1 MTESDVADAVRS
13 AALGGGRVRVVGG
26 GTCACAPRDGAAVL
40 DVAPLRGIT
49 DLRTEDL
56 VAAARAGT
64 PLRDL
69 DAALRECGARLPFR
83 VADDGRATLGGAV
96 AAAADGLTARE
107 GFRWR
112 DTVLAVRCVLGDGT
126 RVGVGAAVVKS
137 VAGFDVAKAL
147 VGSRGTL
154 AVLTEI
160 TVRVEAVPAAAASWR
175 RACAA
180 GEVADAVAA
189 ADGLA
194 FAPRGIVVTPS
205 SASSSAAAG
214 APPAFDVDVLLEG
227 PGAAVEAAG
236 TRLARCGFR
245 REDDA
250 EARWQDLTRRA
261 SFAAPAAAPDT
272 GTLGR
277 RRGVV
282 SRRDPSRHPAASCP
296 GFVADVLRRRATW
309 ADDRPPPPP
318 DPAAAAILARIVAAF
333 DPGGVLQPGRGF
345 GAP

>member
-13 AALGGGRVRVVGG
+13 AALRGGRVRVVGG

-64 PLRDL
+64 PLREL
-69 DAALRECGARLPFR
+69 DAALRERGARLPFR

-112 DTVLAVRCVLGDGT
+112 DAVLAVRCVLGDGT

-160 TVRVEAVPAAAASWR
+160 TVRVEAVPEAAVAWR
-175 RACAA
+175 RSCTA

-189 ADGLA
+189 ADGLT

-205 SASSSAAAG
+205 SADAAPEG
-214 APPAFDVDVLLEG
+214 AAPAFDVDVLLEG

-236 TRLARCGFR
+236 ARLARCGFR

-250 EARWQDLTRRA
+250 EARWRDLTRRA
-261 SFAAPAAAPDT
+261 SFAAPAAAPDA
-272 GTLGR
+272 GALRR

-309 ADDRPPPPP
+309 SDDRPPPPP
-318 DPAAAAILARIVAAF
+318 DVAAAAIFARVAAAF